1 MRGQLFL
8 VICAMALLGGCASDD
23 LEKKCS
29 QAVARAD
36 CPQGTAGKM
45 MSDYDNDLSRMDDQR
60 CRLRGPAGSEPY
72 LQCRR
77 DLQRDRRSN

>member
-1 MRGQLFL
+1 MRGRLFL
-8 VICAMALLGGCASDD
+8 VICAVALLSGCASND

-29 QAVARAD
+29 QAVARPD
-36 CPQGTAGKM
+36 CPAGSAGKM

-77 DLQRDRRSN
+77 DLQRDRRD